1 MKKQFKSGLIVGLLL
16 LKAIAIQTPLSG
28 AQSQNDVRL
37 VVSLEASQLGLHEPI
52 YAVFSIENHL
62 SETLEV
68 DLGLDNLRMRRRATF
83 AFSITDPD
91 GRVLQIPP
99 FPTYPDGN
107 FGNPAVVSIKPG
119 STYKLRLLLNEWYEF
134 RSIGDYRVGVK
145 TDAVFR
151 TESGR
156 TVLPSTASIIVARMG
171 PKNENRLTRICND
184 LAKLVE
190 TSDLEGQVEAIQA
203 MSYVRDPVAVPY
215 MKLLLEN
222 NRLISLFLDPI
233 VAALGRIGST
243 DAIDALIANLPTK
256 DADLRSM
263 IVSELKKLESSTTD
277 AKLKTQIQNALR

>member
-16 LKAIAIQTPLSG
+16 LKVIAIRTPLWG

-62 SETLEV
+62 SETLDV
-68 DLGLDNLRMRRRATF
+68 DLGLDNLRIRRMATF

-91 GRVLQIPP
+91 GIFLQIPP

-107 FGNPAVVSIKPG
+107 FGNPARVTIKPG

-156 TVLPSTASIIVARMG
+156 SVLPSTANIIVARVG
-171 PKNENRLTRICND
+171 PRNENRLTRICND
-184 LAKLVE
+184 LAKLAE
-190 TSDLEGQVEAIQA
+190 TSDLAGQVEAIQA
-203 MSYVRDPVAVPY
+203 LSYVRDPVAVPY
-215 MKLLLEN
+215 MKLLFEN
-222 NRLISLFLDPI
+222 GRLINFFLYPI
-233 VAALGRIGST
+233 VQALGRIGST

-263 IVSELKKLESSTTD
+263 IVSELRKLESSTTD
-277 AKLKTQIQNALR
+277 AKLKAQIQNALR